1 MARAVALLPSRSPP
15 TPLLWPLL
23 LLLLRKTGAQD
34 VRVQVL
40 PEVRGQ
46 LGGTVELPCHLLPPV
61 PGLYISLVTWQR
73 PDAPPNHQNVAA
85 FHPKMGPSFPSPK
98 PGSERLS
105 FVSAKQSTGQD
116 TEAELQDATLAL
128 RGLTVEDEGNY
139 TCEFAT
145 FPKGSVRG
153 MTWLRVIAKPQN
165 HAEAQ
170 EVTFSQDPVP
180 VARCISKE
188 GRPPARI
195 SWLSSLDWEAKE
207 TQVSGTLAGTVTV
220 TSRFTLVPS
229 GRADGVTVTCKVE
242 HESFEEPALIPVTLS
257 VRYPPEVSISGYDD
271 NWYLGRTDATLSCDV
286 HSNPE
291 PTGYDW
297 STTSGIFP
305 TSAVAQG
312 SQLVIHAVDS
322 LFNTTF
328 VCTVT
333 NAVGMGRAEQVIF
346 VRGGSK
352 VGACRT
358 DAVEKDS
365 ALWKDTPTSPRR
377 WPRSHPQPTT
387 QLQRHVPTDNACRN
401 VRAPSTLEIAS
412 QAVSAPTATARGDTL
427 KAPGV
432 TLRGSLSHEPT
443 SRHTQSRHRNTV
455 WSPQQ
460 HEHRYT
466 CHTAGQIYLWG
477 DSENVLFL
485 IETGSLYVDQTG
497 LELLASKHSFCL
509 GLPKSWDYRHEPPHE
524 PDSELSTRDMN
535 RLSFKFQNTNA
546 TSRNRDRPPEIG
558 ST

>member
-1 MARAVALLPSRSPP
+1 
-15 TPLLWPLL
+15 PLCP
-23 LLLLRKTGAQD
+23 GAQD

-73 PDAPPNHQNVAA
+73 PDAPPDHQNVAA

-105 FVSAKQSTGQD
+105 FVSAKQSTRQD

-257 VRYPPEVSISGYDD
+257 VRCEPPEVSISGYDD
-271 NWYLGRTDATLSCDV
+271 TGTRPLLIPVLPSRPWYPSHLTPHPSR
-286 HSNPE
+286 
-291 PTGYDW
+291 
-297 STTSGIFP
+297 TSGIFP

-346 VRGGSK
+346 VRETPNTAGAGATGGIIGGIIAAIIATAVAATGILICRQQRK
-352 VGACRT
+352 EQTLQGAEEDEDLEGPPSYKPPT
-358 DAVEKDS
+358 PKAKLEEQEMPSQLFTLGASEHSPLKTPYFDAG
-365 ALWKDTPTSPRR
+365 TSCTEQEMPRYHEL
-377 WPRSHPQPTT
+377 P
-387 QLQRHVPTDNACRN
+387 
-401 VRAPSTLEIAS
+401 TLEERS
-412 QAVSAPTATARGDTL
+412 GPL
-427 KAPGV
+427 HPG
-432 TLRGSLSHEPT
+432 
-443 SRHTQSRHRNTV
+443 
-455 WSPQQ
+455 
-460 HEHRYT
+460 
-466 CHTAGQIYLWG
+466 
-477 DSENVLFL
+477 
-485 IETGSLYVDQTG
+485 
-497 LELLASKHSFCL
+497 
-509 GLPKSWDYRHEPPHE
+509 
-524 PDSELSTRDMN
+524 
-535 RLSFKFQNTNA
+535 A
-546 TSRNRDRPPEIG
+546 TSLGSPIPVPPGPPVVEDVSLDLEDEEGEEEEEYLDKINPIYDALSYSSPSDSYQG
-558 ST
+558 KGFVMSRAMYV